1 MKKKIISII
10 GLGFVGLPLACVLST
25 IKNQNFEIIGVD
37 KKFKN
42 KKLNKIKIL
51 TDFQKNLIDKKML
64 IAVEK
69 AKAKNNFFV
78 TSEFKK
84 IKNSDIVVVSTGFDF
99 KGKKPQK
106 TFNQLKELFLEISK
120 NVSKN
125 TLIILETT
133 IPPGTSDKVILPVIK
148 KISNDRKIK
157 INYAYSYERV
167 MPGLNYYDSIVNI
180 QRCYAGLN
188 NLSLKMCEK
197 FLKTFINTKKFPLQK
212 LDFIKD
218 CEMSKILEN
227 SYRATN
233 IAFIDEWT
241 NYAEAVGINLNK
253 IIKVIKERKTHSN
266 MMRPGLGVGGYC
278 LTKDPSFAKIS
289 SNYLYKKNLEF
300 PITSKSLKIN
310 KHMPGNSV
318 NFLLKNLNKKRLKIL
333 IMGATYKE
341 DIGDLRYSP
350 AIDLVNKL
358 EKKGHE
364 VHIHD
369 PIVTKTSKKKF
380 ICGKIANFSRYEAVV
395 FCVAH
400 KSYKKMNFKN
410 ISKKPFY
417 FDLNMV
423 LPWNVK
429 RYMKKNKYKLK
440 VLGGE

>member
-197 FLKTFINTKKFPLQK
+197 FLKNVHKY
-212 LDFIKD
+212 
-218 CEMSKILEN
+218 E
-227 SYRATN
+227 
-233 IAFIDEWT
+233 
-241 NYAEAVGINLNK
+241 
-253 IIKVIKERKTHSN
+253 
-266 MMRPGLGVGGYC
+266 
-278 LTKDPSFAKIS
+278 KIS
-289 SNYLYKKNLEF
+289 
-300 PITSKSLKIN
+300 I
-310 KHMPGNSV
+310 
-318 NFLLKNLNKKRLKIL
+318 
-333 IMGATYKE
+333 
-341 DIGDLRYSP
+341 
-350 AIDLVNKL
+350 
-358 EKKGHE
+358 
-364 VHIHD
+364 
-369 PIVTKTSKKKF
+369 TKT
-380 ICGKIANFSRYEAVV
+380 
-395 FCVAH
+395 
-400 KSYKKMNFKN
+400 
-410 ISKKPFY
+410 
-417 FDLNMV
+417 
-423 LPWNVK
+423 
-429 RYMKKNKYKLK
+429 
-440 VLGGE
+440 